1 MSINE
6 IQRAPSALHLA
17 YNLGNSATET
27 ANNVMRLKDARPPSI
42 TPSIRIYAEALL
54 TDRMTLEELETQ
66 AKLIKYKVV
75 RNAVLEV
82 LPLLQEFSETHEI
95 TWFKKASKYPFRI
108 TKGIDVPVQPL
119 GFGRIDGKVQAVFSP
134 FWKNIAHSVNQFRT
148 AITLIQ
154 RGYIDQMDGDIEA
167 FLWLETTQT
176 TESRGRELAV
186 RDHATADQLTELEYY
201 GMVQNLID
209 AIAIVKAEWTPK
221 RNKIQPTDE
230 PNPFG
235 F

>member
-6 IQRAPSALHLA
+6 IQKAPSALHLA
-17 YNLGNSATET
+17 YNLGNSAIET

-42 TPSIRIYAEALL
+42 TPSIRTYAEPLL
-54 TDRMTLEELETQ
+54 TGRMTLEALEAQ
-66 AKLIKYKVV
+66 AKLIKREVV
-75 RNAVLEV
+75 RKSVLEV
-82 LPLLQEFSETHEI
+82 LPLLQEFSEMHEI
-95 TWFKKASKYPFRI
+95 TWFKKAPKYPFRI

-119 GFGRIDGKVQAVFSP
+119 GFGLVDGKVQAVFSP
-134 FWKNIAHSVNQFRT
+134 FWKNIWHSRNQFRT

-154 RGYIDQMDGDIEA
+154 RGYIDQMDGDIEG

-176 TESRGRELAV
+176 IKSKGRELAV
-186 RDHATADQLTELEYY
+186 RDHAAADQLTELEYY

-209 AIAIVKAEWTPK
+209 AIAIVKTKWTPK
-221 RNKIQPTDE
+221 RNKIHPTDE
-230 PNPFG
+230 TNPFG